1 MDAVALMSM
10 GSSEN
15 GQEEDG
21 SGNELLLPSPDS
33 ITVTTEF
40 GVSEEQGNL
49 TVISAGPSMHAE
61 PDSPSTVDHE
71 PGMEQETEVGTMED
85 LNQNMLQLGIES
97 AIPDNSAEGQDADQS
112 TVELSIEIPQTP
124 LEAPDTVDVI
134 IDMDEE
140 TVVDDEVDDA
150 NETDDE
156 TDDFGSMDGDAGGV
170 PLEESV
176 DEGINTPTTP
186 VISATA

>member
-71 PGMEQETEVGTMED
+71 PGLEQEMED
-85 LNQNMLQLGIES
+85 LSQNMLQLGIES
-97 AIPDNSAEGQDADQS
+97 AIPNNSAEGQDADQS

-124 LEAPDTVDVI
+124 LEVPDTVDVI
-134 IDMDEE
+134 IETDEE

-150 NETDDE
+150 NDETDDE